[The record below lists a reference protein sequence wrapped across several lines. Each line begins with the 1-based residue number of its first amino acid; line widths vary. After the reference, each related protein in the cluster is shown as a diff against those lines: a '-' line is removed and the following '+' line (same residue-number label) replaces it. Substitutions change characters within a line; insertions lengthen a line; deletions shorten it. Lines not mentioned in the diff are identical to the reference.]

1 MKNLFLIGGTMGVG
15 KTTTCRILE
24 QKLNHSVFLDG
35 DWCWNMHPFQVT
47 KETKR
52 MVVENICFVLNNFII
67 CSAYENIVFCWVMHQ
82 QAIIDDIL
90 SRLVTANCRIHTI
103 SLVCGEQALRARLKK
118 DVDAGIR
125 EKDVVHRSIERL
137 PLYDKLDTDKIDVS
151 EIGPEE
157 AADLILFITRRG
169 ESQHG

>member
-1 MKNLFLIGGTMGVG
+1 
-15 KTTTCRILE
+15 
-24 QKLNHSVFLDG
+24 
-35 DWCWNMHPFQVT
+35 
-47 KETKR
+47 
-52 MVVENICFVLNNFII
+52 
-67 CSAYENIVFCWVMHQ
+67 MHQ

-90 SRLVTANCRIHTI
+90 SRLDTANCRVHAI
-103 SLVCGEQALRARLKK
+103 SLVCGEWALLARLSK

-125 EKDVVHRSIERL
+125 GKDVIPRSIDRL

-157 AADLILFITRRG
+157 AADLILSINRRR

>member
-15 KTTTCRILE
+15 KTTTCRIFE
-24 QKLNHSVFLDG
+24 QKLNNSVFLDG

-47 KETKR
+47 EETKR
-52 MVVENICFVLNNFII
+52 MVVENICFLLNNFIR

-82 QAIIDDIL
+82 QEIIDDIL
-90 SRLVTANCRIHTI
+90 SRLETENCKIHTI
-103 SLVCGEQALRARLKK
+103 SLVCGEQALRTRLRK
-118 DVDAGIR
+118 DVNAEIR
-125 EKDVVHRSIERL
+125 EEDVIQRSIERL
-137 PLYDKLDTDKIDVS
+137 PLYDKLDTAKIDVS

-157 AADLILFITRRG
+157 AADLILSINQRG